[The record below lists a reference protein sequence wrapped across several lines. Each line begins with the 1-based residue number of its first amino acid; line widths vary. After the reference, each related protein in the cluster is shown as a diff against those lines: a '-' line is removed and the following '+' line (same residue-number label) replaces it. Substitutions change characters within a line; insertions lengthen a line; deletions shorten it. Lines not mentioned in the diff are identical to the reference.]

1 MKMAT
6 KKTKYFIIIP
16 LGIGLYILLALTLG
30 PLIMA
35 DEFWSQ
41 TQMQWW
47 LIGAIVILPMAYLGV
62 YLDRHVFKLTGT
74 LLKTK
79 EKSIADK
86 NPEEFMKCPH
96 CDQSIRIGSEYCSY
110 CSEKIP

>member
-16 LGIGLYILLALTLG
+16 LGIGLYILLALTIG

-41 TQMQWW
+41 TQMQW
-47 LIGAIVILPMAYLGV
+47 
-62 YLDRHVFKLTGT
+62 
-74 LLKTK
+74 
-79 EKSIADK
+79 
-86 NPEEFMKCPH
+86 
-96 CDQSIRIGSEYCSY
+96 
-110 CSEKIP
+110 